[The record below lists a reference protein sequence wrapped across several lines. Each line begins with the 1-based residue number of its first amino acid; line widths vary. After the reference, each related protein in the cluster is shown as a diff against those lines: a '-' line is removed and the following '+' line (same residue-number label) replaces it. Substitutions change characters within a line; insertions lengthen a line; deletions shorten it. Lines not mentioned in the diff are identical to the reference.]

1 VQNQESGDLASIL
14 QLEPWLQEAYAHIV
28 ADPRRAVPAR
38 NQVDPP
44 SREKHPQLKYS
55 VPIASL
61 PSAVI
66 LRDSFGVE
74 TVPLLS
80 EAFRETHWYWTR
92 SLLTKQVERSRP
104 DIVIYL
110 IVERALLRPPP
121 DDPFAPKQPA
131 RKLRASKPRGQA
143 KKAPLAAMTP

>member
-1 VQNQESGDLASIL
+1 
-14 QLEPWLQEAYAHIV
+14 
-28 ADPRRAVPAR
+28 
-38 NQVDPP
+38 
-44 SREKHPQLKYS
+44 
-55 VPIASL
+55 
-61 PSAVI
+61 
-66 LRDSFGVE
+66 
-74 TVPLLS
+74 
-80 EAFRETHWYWTR
+80 
-92 SLLTKQVERSRP
+92 LTKQVERSRP